1 MKNHALTFSAFL
13 LLGIALYASPA
24 SAFVTT
30 DVAEGAGRVVATV
43 GDTVRAGG
51 VELEKLEHKIFG
63 EKIFGKEGTKFKER
77 EIEKYMPKIKGWA
90 TQYAKDRSEVGDPNK
105 KTIKDNAALLAQ
117 TEAEIAELKV
127 KRTLARK
134 EAEAYYNIIE
144 KNYQEKLASYEAN
157 KEALLAMQKEQ
168 MSKLNLTEIAQRKLD
183 EFKAKAEAEME
194 AKLGEEMAAVQ
205 AAVNTV
211 ASGYQSAKTAVEKQ
225 YKKDQAALDADL
237 KDITNRR
244 DALETE
250 IKELSESLEKE
261 KELHQDTMAIE
272 MKISAAQA
280 ERDQL
285 NQQINVEIPAK
296 YDTLEKEA
304 TSKANS
310 LLTDF
315 EKAKQEKVSE
325 YAAKQAELEIAY
337 EDKVNEF
344 MEELKSQDI
353 NVEGLLNGS
362 TVNNAVDNTVKDME
376 DEIKIAASELLEY
389 KSSFEDKL
397 ANRIRD
403 IEAQIQDK
411 EDTVKRLK
419 EQLKNQVED
428 NIKAELGIKVDSP
441 DTALETAMSKNYI
454 DPNKP
459 ETAENVDEIRRN
471 RFIERRDAYM
481 SSYADAVMIKNR
493 IIPDLAILENF
504 AQNTDSMDTVT
515 GVIEADTNIKV
526 KTIEALMQYAEI
538 LVAQLRMD
546 TATEF
551 GKLLSYKVKNPDK
564 EITNFNLDDYI
575 YNCTVE
581 QGEKK

>member
-1 MKNHALTFSAFL
+1 MKNHVLTFSAFL

-90 TQYAKDRSEVGDPNK
+90 TKYAKDRSEAGDPNK

-157 KEALLAMQKEQ
+157 KEALLSMQKEQ

-205 AAVNTV
+205 SAVNTV

-250 IKELSESLEKE
+250 IKELSESLEK
-261 KELHQDTMAIE
+261 KRNCI
-272 MKISAAQA
+272 
-280 ERDQL
+280 R
-285 NQQINVEIPAK
+285 IPW
-296 YDTLEKEA
+296 
-304 TSKANS
+304 
-310 LLTDF
+310 
-315 EKAKQEKVSE
+315 
-325 YAAKQAELEIAY
+325 
-337 EDKVNEF
+337 
-344 MEELKSQDI
+344 
-353 NVEGLLNGS
+353 
-362 TVNNAVDNTVKDME
+362 
-376 DEIKIAASELLEY
+376 
-389 KSSFEDKL
+389 
-397 ANRIRD
+397 
-403 IEAQIQDK
+403 
-411 EDTVKRLK
+411 RLK
-419 EQLKNQVED
+419 
-428 NIKAELGIKVDSP
+428 
-441 DTALETAMSKNYI
+441 
-454 DPNKP
+454 
-459 ETAENVDEIRRN
+459 
-471 RFIERRDAYM
+471 
-481 SSYADAVMIKNR
+481 
-493 IIPDLAILENF
+493 
-504 AQNTDSMDTVT
+504 
-515 GVIEADTNIKV
+515 
-526 KTIEALMQYAEI
+526 
-538 LVAQLRMD
+538 
-546 TATEF
+546 
-551 GKLLSYKVKNPDK
+551 
-564 EITNFNLDDYI
+564 
-575 YNCTVE
+575 
-581 QGEKK
+581 

>member
-1 MKNHALTFSAFL
+1 MKNHVLTFSAFL

-105 KTIKDNAALLAQ
+105 KNIKDNAALLAQ

>member
-1 MKNHALTFSAFL
+1 MKNHVLTFSAFL

-90 TQYAKDRSEVGDPNK
+90 TQYAQDRSEVGDPNK

>member
-1 MKNHALTFSAFL
+1 
-13 LLGIALYASPA
+13 
-24 SAFVTT
+24 
-30 DVAEGAGRVVATV
+30 
-43 GDTVRAGG
+43 
-51 VELEKLEHKIFG
+51 
-63 EKIFGKEGTKFKER
+63 
-77 EIEKYMPKIKGWA
+77 MPKIKGWA

-441 DTALETAMSKNYI
+441 DTALETAMSK
-454 DPNKP
+454 
-459 ETAENVDEIRRN
+459 T
-471 RFIERRDAYM
+471 
-481 SSYADAVMIKNR
+481 
-493 IIPDLAILENF
+493 ILTPISRKLPKMLMKS
-504 AQNTDSMDTVT
+504 AATVSLN
-515 GVIEADTNIKV
+515 A
-526 KTIEALMQYAEI
+526 
-538 LVAQLRMD
+538 
-546 TATEF
+546 ATLIC
-551 GKLLSYKVKNPDK
+551 LLTPMR
-564 EITNFNLDDYI
+564 
-575 YNCTVE
+575 
-581 QGEKK
+581 

>member
-1 MKNHALTFSAFL
+1 MKNHVLTFSAFL

-272 MKISAAQA
+272 MKISAVQA

>member
-90 TQYAKDRSEVGDPNK
+90 TKYAKDRSEAGDPNK

-211 ASGYQSAKTAVEKQ
+211 ASGCQSAKTAVEKQ

>member
-1 MKNHALTFSAFL
+1 MKNHVLTFSAFL

-225 YKKDQAALDADL
+225 YKIDQAALDADL

>member
-1 MKNHALTFSAFL
+1 MKNHVLTFSAFL

-183 EFKAKAEAEME
+183 EFKAKAQAEME
-194 AKLGEEMAAVQ
+194 VKLGEEMAAVQ

-211 ASGYQSAKTAVEKQ
+211 ASGYQSAKTAVENQ

>member
-1 MKNHALTFSAFL
+1 MKNHVLTFSAFL

-205 AAVNTV
+205 SAVNTV
-211 ASGYQSAKTAVEKQ
+211 TGSYQSAKTAVENQ